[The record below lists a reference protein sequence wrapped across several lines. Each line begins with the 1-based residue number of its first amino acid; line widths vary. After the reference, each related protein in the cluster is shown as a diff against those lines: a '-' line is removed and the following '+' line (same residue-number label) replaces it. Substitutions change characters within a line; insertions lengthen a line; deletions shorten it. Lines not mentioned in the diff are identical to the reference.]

1 MCGLVERLS
10 SSISYS
16 PPSSVQFYELRLVF
30 LITALR
36 PELRTQ
42 LQQVFSSLL
51 LLFSYLNNSSYTV

>member
-1 MCGLVERLS
+1 MCGLIERLS
-10 SSISYS
+10 SSISCS

-42 LQQVFSSLL
+42 LKQVPGLSF
-51 LLFSYLNNSSYTV
+51 YTKYRDGHW